1 MGFNGIDTL
10 TLTYNLEE
18 LGIKKANVIDAM
30 YTKQE
35 RYEYEP
41 GGNDVKFTSWRGKL
55 ISNEY
60 NQEINA
66 YCDDQKFTMS
76 GSIPKFINGNNFQ
89 GITSHQIIK
98 AFDSLSN
105 VIGSDMYQGTVTRL
119 DYASNLFL
127 EHSPKLYIPFFGDS
141 HKFKRIEYGSSVGYK
156 GSRGQARYKTLED
169 KVAWAKDTRNKIP
182 EAFHDKHIM
191 RYENRLKSANR
202 IAHVLDLGTKKPT
215 LKDILTIDGRIKTH
229 QDWRRQYE
237 NIIKQNNI
245 IDYTKYMQKDYYS
258 PSQAFNCYVLSLMQI
273 IGEDLFREY
282 KKFIVEEQKMGVGQ
296 LGYNNISKLN
306 KLIKEKTQ
314 WVRNDN
320 SMIREIDD
328 AVKNTYY
335 MS

>member
-1 MGFNGIDTL
+1 MVVNGIDTL
-10 TLTYNLEE
+10 NISYNLEE
-18 LGIKKANVIDAM
+18 LGINKANVIDAM
-30 YTKQE
+30 YTKEE
-35 RYEYEP
+35 RCKYEP
-41 GGNDVKFTSWRGKL
+41 GGTDFQYTFWRGTF
-55 ISNEY
+55 ISNDY
-60 NQEINA
+60 NQEINV

-105 VIGSDMYQGTVTRL
+105 VIGTDMYQGTVTRL

-127 EHSPKLYIPFFGDS
+127 EHSPKLYIPLFGDS
-141 HKFKRIEYGSSVGYK
+141 HKFKRGIYETSVCYIGN
-156 GSRGQARYKTLED
+156 RGQSRYKTLED
-169 KVAWAKDTRNKIP
+169 KTAWAKDTRNKIP
-182 EAFHDKHIM
+182 EAFHDRHIM

-215 LKDILTIDGRIKTH
+215 LKDMLTVDSRIKIH
-229 QDWRRQYE
+229 EDWRRQYE
-237 NIIKQNNI
+237 NIKKQNNM
-245 IDYTKYMQKDYYS
+245 IDFTKFMQQHRYS
-258 PSQAFNCYVLSLMQI
+258 PSKAFNCYVLILMQI
-273 IGEDLFREY
+273 VGDDPFREF

-296 LGYNNISKLN
+296 VGYNNLFKLN
-306 KLIKEKTQ
+306 KMIKEKTQ

-320 SMIREIDD
+320 DMIREIDD

>member
-1 MGFNGIDTL
+1 MVVNGIDTL
-10 TLTYNLEE
+10 NISYNLEE
-18 LGIKKANVIDAM
+18 LGINKANVIDAM
-30 YTKQE
+30 YTKEE
-35 RYEYEP
+35 RCKYEP
-41 GGNDVKFTSWRGKL
+41 GGTDFQYTFWRGTF
-55 ISNEY
+55 ISNDY
-60 NQEINA
+60 NQEINV

-89 GITSHQIIK
+89 GIISHQIIK

-105 VIGSDMYQGTVTRL
+105 VIGTDMYQGTVTRL

-141 HKFKRIEYGSSVGYK
+141 HKFKRWIYETSVCYIGN
-156 GSRGQARYKTLED
+156 RGQSRYKTLED
-169 KVAWAKDTRNKIP
+169 KTAWAKDTRNKIP
-182 EAFHDKHIM
+182 EAFHDRHIM

-215 LKDILTIDGRIKTH
+215 LKDMLTVDSRIKIH
-229 QDWRRQYE
+229 EDWRRQYE
-237 NIIKQNNI
+237 NIKKQNNM
-245 IDYTKYMQKDYYS
+245 IDFTKFMQQHRYS
-258 PSQAFNCYVLSLMQI
+258 PSKAFNCYVLILMQI
-273 IGEDLFREY
+273 VGDDPFREF

-296 LGYNNISKLN
+296 VGYNNLFKLN
-306 KLIKEKTQ
+306 KMIKEKTQ

-320 SMIREIDD
+320 DMIREIDD

>member
-328 AVKNTYY
+328 AVKNTCY

>member
-1 MGFNGIDTL
+1 MVVNGIDTL
-10 TLTYNLEE
+10 NISYNLEE
-18 LGIKKANVIDAM
+18 LGINKANVIDAM
-30 YTKQE
+30 YTKEE
-35 RYEYEP
+35 RCKYEP
-41 GGNDVKFTSWRGKL
+41 GGTDFQYTFWRGTF
-55 ISNEY
+55 ISNDY
-60 NQEINA
+60 NQEINV

-105 VIGSDMYQGTVTRL
+105 VIGTDMYQGTVTRL

-141 HKFKRIEYGSSVGYK
+141 HKFKRGIYETSVCYTGN
-156 GSRGQARYKTLED
+156 RGQSRYKTLED
-169 KVAWAKDTRNKIP
+169 KTAWAKDTRNKIP
-182 EAFHDKHIM
+182 EAFHDRHIM

-215 LKDILTIDGRIKTH
+215 LKDILTVDSRIKIH
-229 QDWRRQYE
+229 EDWRRQYE
-237 NIIKQNNI
+237 NINKQNNI

-258 PSQAFNCYVLSLMQI
+258 PSEALKCYFLILIQI
-273 IGEDLFREY
+273 IGDDPFIEF

-296 LGYNNISKLN
+296 LGYNNISKLY
-306 KLIKEKTQ
+306 KMVKKMTQ

-320 SMIREIDD
+320 SMIKEIDD
-328 AVKNTYY
+328 AVKNTCY
-335 MS
+335 M

>member
-105 VIGSDMYQGTVTRL
+105 VIGSDMYKGTVTRL

>member
-1 MGFNGIDTL
+1 MVVNGIDTL
-10 TLTYNLEE
+10 NLTYDLEE
-18 LGIKKANVIDAM
+18 LGIRKANVIDAM

-35 RYEYEP
+35 RYEYKP
-41 GGNDVKFTSWRGKL
+41 GGNEVKFTYWRGKL
-55 ISNEY
+55 ISDEY

-66 YCDDQKFTMS
+66 YCDDQKFTIS

-105 VIGSDMYQGTVTRL
+105 VIGTDMYQGTVTRL

-141 HKFKRIEYGSSVGYK
+141 HKFKRIEYGTSIGYK
-156 GSRGQARYKTLED
+156 GNRGQARYKTLED
-169 KVAWAKDTRNKIP
+169 KVTWAKDTRNKIP
-182 EAFHDKHIM
+182 EAFHDKHFM
-191 RYENRLKSANR
+191 RYENRLLSANR
-202 IAHVLDLGTKKPT
+202 IAHVLDLGTQKPT
-215 LKDILTIDGRIKTH
+215 LKDILTVDSRIKTH

-237 NIIKQNNI
+237 NINKQNNI
-245 IDYTKYMQKDYYS
+245 IDFTKFMQQNYYS
-258 PSQAFNCYVLSLMQI
+258 PSQALKCYVLMLMQI
-273 IGEDLFREY
+273 VGDDRFREF

-296 LGYNNISKLN
+296 LGYNNISKLYN
-306 KLIKEKTQ
+306 MVKKMTQ

-320 SMIREIDD
+320 SMIRESDD
-328 AVKNTYY
+328 AIKNTCY

>member
-1 MGFNGIDTL
+1 MVVNGIDTL
-10 TLTYNLEE
+10 NISYNLEE
-18 LGIKKANVIDAM
+18 LGINKANVIDAM
-30 YTKQE
+30 YTKEE
-35 RYEYEP
+35 RCKYEP
-41 GGNDVKFTSWRGKL
+41 GGTDFQYTFWRGTF
-55 ISNEY
+55 ISNDY
-60 NQEINA
+60 NQEINV

-105 VIGSDMYQGTVTRL
+105 VIGTDMYQGTVTRL

-141 HKFKRIEYGSSVGYK
+141 HKFKRGIYETSVCYIGN
-156 GSRGQARYKTLED
+156 RGQSRYKTLED
-169 KVAWAKDTRNKIP
+169 KTAWAKDTRNKIP
-182 EAFHDKHIM
+182 EAFHDRHIM

-215 LKDILTIDGRIKTH
+215 LKDMLTVDSRIKIH
-229 QDWRRQYE
+229 EDWRRQYE
-237 NIIKQNNI
+237 NIKKQNNM
-245 IDYTKYMQKDYYS
+245 IDFTKFMQQLRYS
-258 PSQAFNCYVLSLMQI
+258 PSKAFNCYVLMLMQI
-273 IGEDLFREY
+273 VGDDPFREF

-296 LGYNNISKLN
+296 VGYNNLFKLN
-306 KLIKEKTQ
+306 KMIKEKTQ

-320 SMIREIDD
+320 DMIREIDD

>member
-1 MGFNGIDTL
+1 MEVNGIDTIN
-10 TLTYNLEE
+10 LTYNLEE
-18 LGIKKANVIDAM
+18 LGVSKANVIDAM
-30 YTKQE
+30 YSKQE
-35 RYEYEP
+35 RCEYEP
-41 GGNDVKFTSWRGKL
+41 GGNDIKYTYWRGKL
-55 ISNEY
+55 ISDEY

-76 GSIPKFINGNNFQ
+76 GSIRKFINGNNFQ

-191 RYENRLKSANR
+191 RYENRLKTANR

-215 LKDILTIDGRIKTH
+215 LKDVLTLDGRIKTH

-237 NIIKQNNI
+237 NINKQNNM
-245 IDYTKYMQKDYYS
+245 IDFTKFMQQLHYS
-258 PSQAFNCYVLSLMQI
+258 PSKAFNCYVLMLMQI
-273 IGEDLFREY
+273 VGDDSFRDF

-296 LGYNNISKLN
+296 VGYNNLFKLN
-306 KLIKEKTQ
+306 KMIEEKTQ

-320 SMIREIDD
+320 DMIREIDD
-328 AVKNTYY
+328 AVKNTCY

>member
-1 MGFNGIDTL
+1 MEINGIDTL
-10 TLTYNLEE
+10 NLTYNLEE

-30 YTKQE
+30 YSKQE

-41 GGNDVKFTSWRGKL
+41 GGNDVKYTYWRGKI
-55 ISNEY
+55 ISDEY

-66 YCDDQKFTMS
+66 YCDDQKFTIS

-105 VIGSDMYQGTVTRL
+105 VIGTDMYQGTVKRL

-141 HKFKRIEYGSSVGYK
+141 HKFKRIEYGTSVGYK
-156 GSRGQARYKTLED
+156 GNRGQARYKTLED

-191 RYENRLKSANR
+191 RYENRLKSSNR
-202 IAHVLDLGTKKPT
+202 ITHVLDLGTKKPT
-215 LKDILTIDGRIKTH
+215 LKDILTLDCRIKIH

-237 NIIKQNNI
+237 KINKQNNI
-245 IDYTKYMQKDYYS
+245 IDFTKYMQMDYYS
-258 PSQAFNCYVLSLMQI
+258 PSGAFNCYILSLMQLV
-273 IGEDLFREY
+273 GEDAFRDL
-282 KKFIVEEQKMGVGQ
+282 KKFIVEGQKMGVGQ
-296 LGYNNISKLN
+296 LGYNNLSKLN
-306 KLIKEKTQ
+306 KMIKEKTQ

-320 SMIREIDD
+320 SMIKEIDE
-328 AVKNTYY
+328 AVKNTCY

>member
-1 MGFNGIDTL
+1 MVVNGIDTL